1 MKEMTK
7 IILVDDEPLLLESLE
22 LIFFMENDFMVVGT
36 ATDGTAALK
45 LLEDRRADIALVDLR
60 MVGMGGLEL
69 IRELRIRYGH
79 IKILVLTTFY
89 DEKNIISAI
98 QNGADGYIL
107 KDAGREALVN
117 AVRSVLE
124 GQSTLDNKVMSTL
137 AAYMGKVRL
146 PEASSAADKAF
157 LQDMTERELGICRLL
172 AGGYTNCEIASKLCL
187 TLGTVKNYVSNIYHK
202 TDIRDRATLAVY
214 LLKILN
220 QTSLN

>member
-1 MKEMTK
+1 VKEMIK

-22 LIFFMENDFMVVGT
+22 LIFLIEDDLMVVGT
-36 ATDGTAALK
+36 ATDGAAALNI
-45 LLEDRRADIALVDLR
+45 LETCSADIALVDLR

-69 IRELRIRYGH
+69 IRELRVRYSQM
-79 IKILVLTTFY
+79 KILVLTTFY

-124 GQSTLDNKVMSTL
+124 GQSTLDNKVLSAL
-137 AAYMGKVRL
+137 AAYMGKVRQHDT
-146 PEASSAADKAF
+146 PAADKAF
-157 LQDMTERELGICRLL
+157 LQDMTERELDICHLL
-172 AGGYTNCEIASKLCL
+172 AEGYTNCEIASKLCL
-187 TLGTVKNYVSNIYHK
+187 TLGTVKNYVSKIYDK

-214 LLKILN
+214 LMKVLK
-220 QTSLN
+220 